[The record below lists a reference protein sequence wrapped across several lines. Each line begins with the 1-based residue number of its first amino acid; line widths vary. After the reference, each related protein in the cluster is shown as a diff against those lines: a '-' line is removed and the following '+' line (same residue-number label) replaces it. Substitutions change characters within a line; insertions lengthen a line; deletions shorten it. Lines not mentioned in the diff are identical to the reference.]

1 MRAVMRVFWSVVLVF
16 WASVLQ
22 ASSLTAYVDL
32 SDQRMTVMRDGYR
45 LYDWPISSGRNGYRT
60 PVGQYTA
67 QWLSKHHRS
76 RKYNNAPMPHAI
88 FFRGG
93 YAIHGTNE
101 LSRLGRPASHGCI
114 RLHPDHAALL
124 FRMTEEAGKEN
135 MRVVIV
141 Q

>member
-1 MRAVMRVFWSVVLVF
+1 MRHGDNRMRAVMRVFWSVVLVF

-67 QWLSKHHRS
+67 QWL
-76 RKYNNAPMPHAI
+76 
-88 FFRGG
+88 
-93 YAIHGTNE
+93 
-101 LSRLGRPASHGCI
+101 
-114 RLHPDHAALL
+114 LL
-124 FRMTEEAGKEN
+124 KS
-135 MRVVIV
+135 
-141 Q
+141 